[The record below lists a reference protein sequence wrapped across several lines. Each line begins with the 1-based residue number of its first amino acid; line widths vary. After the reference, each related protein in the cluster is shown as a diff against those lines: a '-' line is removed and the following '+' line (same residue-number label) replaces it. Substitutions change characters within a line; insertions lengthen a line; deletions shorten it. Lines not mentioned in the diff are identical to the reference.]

1 MSLNSLKQFQFFE
14 NLPIKDP
21 LLGTK
26 TPLYSDPTLSA
37 ATLLDDH
44 TLCMAVNSTSIKI
57 IDFETS
63 TTAHTFEAFDP
74 GFEITHLR
82 VITDTFLV
90 AVAQKTGTPALLKVY
105 RLDKLPDDPQT
116 YHSMVELKN
125 GDNMAPISAL
135 SISTDMSCIV
145 VGYADGT
152 VALIRGDLMR
162 DRGSRQRIIYSD
174 KGKEPITSV
183 ELTKDAGMVYVST
196 TSKLMMFNT
205 LGKNKG
211 VPDMFLNAHSGV
223 NLGCAVFN
231 PFSREYICCHNDMIE
246 FYKADGERH
255 TLAFEPTASIRRC
268 FPVDRTRLLLV
279 IGEKNS
285 QVTTSLEINEYS
297 ATVINRIV
305 ILDVQN
311 KIISLNFIIS
321 HGVMDILTGTNT
333 SSDDTS
339 RNLPLFLLT
348 SNGVLYKIMEKGL
361 WEQLDIIIK
370 KELFPFALE
379 VAKNHGVDSLKIQEI
394 HRTYGDYLYKKGL
407 KKEATEQFIQCLDV
421 VETSEIVSKY
431 AIEDVSDPNNLRNL
445 ADYIWSLI
453 KKGIATPDHVT
464 LLLIVLIKLK
474 DNEGIKFFT
483 DHFTRQGRYT
493 EEPLLQDIDDE
504 TYFYNDKELFDLR
517 LVLTLLEESDFK
529 IEAYDL
535 ARKFAKD
542 SVAIAELLLNVLN
555 EPWSALNYIKSPAI
569 DDTLRVLT
577 ILSKQLLESLPNDTN
592 ALLIEVFTGRYTPTV
607 YKPEVRN
614 GGLPG
619 QARDFKKIFYSYS
632 AFMNYMNETIGSSRK
647 QQEPPLQEAA
657 VVKAKPT
664 YHPPKPSI
672 VFSSFLSK
680 PFQFVV
686 FLEACLDSYQRYEG
700 LLEDKQTILITLYDL
715 YLTLANEDVPERQ
728 ADWKKKA
735 VKVLKESERISG
747 KLETTTDNS
756 MGVTT
761 GLTSSKTYDN
771 SLMMLISHMN
781 RVDMFFSYD
790 EESDEFGGG
799 TALDENTETMWLNNF
814 RSLIL
819 TEDASVCMKLYEKY
833 QTDDPN
839 FHRMALQYFV
849 SSEHVLNDIGG
860 ETILK
865 EKVIDKIVAKN
876 ILPILEIVQILS
888 STDVVTYGVVQDVLL
903 RHVEESEE
911 EIKKNMKLVHSYEDE
926 LKQEK
931 QKLYELLD
939 TKDPISIRIKN
950 QLCYMCETPIELPMV
965 YFKCGHIYHQRCLN
979 EENSTETNRRQYTC
993 PKCIVELETSNR
1005 LFELQHEVSNKY
1017 EMFKLALDN
1026 EDVNGDRF
1034 KVVTEFIG
1042 KGGLEQGHVTYLE
1055 K

>member
-21 LLGTK
+21 LLGTT

-57 IDFETS
+57 VDFETS
-63 TTAHTFEAFDP
+63 TTVHTFEAFDQ
-74 GFEITHLR
+74 GFEITHLQ
-82 VITDTFLV
+82 VITDTFLIV
-90 AVAQKTGTPALLKVY
+90 IAQKTGAPDLLRVY
-105 RLDKLPDDPQT
+105 RLDKLPDDPRT

-135 SISTDMSCIV
+135 SISVDMSCIV
-145 VGYADGT
+145 VGYTDGT

-162 DRGSRQRIIYSD
+162 DRGSRQRIIYTD
-174 KGKEPITSV
+174 QGKEPITSV
-183 ELTKDAGMVYVST
+183 ELTRDAGMVYVST
-196 TSKLMMFNT
+196 TSRIMMFNT

-211 VPDMFLNAHSGV
+211 VPDLLLNAHSGV

-231 PFSREYICCHNDMIE
+231 PFSGEYICCHNDMIE
-246 FYKADGERH
+246 FYRNDGERH

-268 FPVDRTRLLLV
+268 FPVDSTRLLLI

-285 QVTTSLEINEYS
+285 QVTASLEINEYS
-297 ATVINRIV
+297 STVINRIV

-321 HGVMDILTGTNT
+321 HGVMDIITRANT
-333 SSDDTS
+333 SSDGAS
-339 RNLPLFLLT
+339 RNSPLFLLT
-348 SNGVLYKIMEKGL
+348 SNGVLYKIIEKGL

-379 VAKNHGVDSLKIQEI
+379 VAKNHGVDPIKIQEI

-431 AIEDVSDPNNLRNL
+431 AIEDVSNPNNLRNL

-483 DHFTRQGRYT
+483 EHFTRLGRYT
-493 EEPLLQDIDDE
+493 EEPLAQDIDDE
-504 TYFYNDKELFDLR
+504 TYFYNDKKLFDLR
-517 LVLTLLEESDFK
+517 LILTLLEESNFK

-542 SVAIAELLLNVLN
+542 PVTIAELLLNVLN
-555 EPWSALNYIKSPAI
+555 EPWSALNYIKSLAI

-577 ILSKQLLESLPNDTN
+577 ALSKQLLESLPNDTN
-592 ALLIEVFTGRYTPTV
+592 ALLIEVFTGRYTPTI
-607 YKPEVRN
+607 YKPEVGN
-614 GGLPG
+614 EGLPE
-619 QARDFKKIFYSYS
+619 QAKDFKKIFYSYS
-632 AFMNYMNETIGSSRK
+632 AFMNYMNEAIGSSRK
-647 QQEPPLQEAA
+647 QPEPASQEVA
-657 VVKAKPT
+657 VRAKPT

-728 ADWKKKA
+728 MDWKKKA

-747 KLETTTDNS
+747 KLETTTDS
-756 MGVTT
+756 SKGVTT
-761 GLTSSKTYDN
+761 GSVGSRTYDN

-781 RVDMFFSYD
+781 RVDMFLSYD

-799 TALDENTETMWLNNF
+799 NVLGGNTETMWLNNF
-814 RSLIL
+814 RSLTL
-819 TEDASVCMKLYEKY
+819 TEEASVCMKLYEKY

-860 ETILK
+860 ETVLK

-888 STDVVTYGVVQDVLL
+888 STDVVTYGVVQDILL
-903 RHVEESEE
+903 KHVEESEA
-911 EIKKNMKLVHSYEDE
+911 EIQKNMKLVHSYEDE
-926 LKQEK
+926 LKQKK

-1005 LFELQHEVSNKY
+1005 LFELQHEVSSKY

-1026 EDVNGDRF
+1026 EDINGDRF